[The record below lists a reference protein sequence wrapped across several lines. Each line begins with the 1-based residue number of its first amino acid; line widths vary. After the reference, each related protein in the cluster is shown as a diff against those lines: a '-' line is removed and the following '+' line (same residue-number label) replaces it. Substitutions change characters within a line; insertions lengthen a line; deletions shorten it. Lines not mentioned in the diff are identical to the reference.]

1 MSNPT
6 EQESPSP
13 APSPPADNP
22 TAKERPPK
30 ASTLDGEAEGTAGDK
45 EDEEPGELG
54 GSESRG
60 HDDRVVTRTVQAKNS
75 FIDSYIRVEGDFI
88 IGEDARGRVSVP
100 VADVTRSVMSA
111 RKTFVEPGYF
121 SALKQA
127 LAKPNVVILAGA
139 ACGKWTA
146 AGVALQATG
155 HEPIL
160 QLPSDMAVR
169 NLVDGVK
176 SICERSPA
184 AGIVVESVDSKT
196 LTTLAGF
203 EMHRL
208 AEALAGG
215 TALILT
221 TRAVDDLKRYDV
233 DGVLLFECSS
243 PNLEQVIERAAATP
257 EARRTAIAALAL
269 LHDHA
274 LSPSDVLALLERAAE
289 SDPSPEQLAEA
300 FDGQS
305 TDVALDEWLNSE
317 RTAEHVASLAAGA
330 ALEGAP
336 IVDVDLAAKRLSE
349 LFAAGFDEGKDG
361 VKTFKLA
368 DRGWPKDMIAITHT
382 TVATHF
388 GRHPV
393 EVVRVSPPHTRERV
407 VEYLWRRL
415 GQDFRG
421 PFAEWLSDLAGDQS
435 PEIRLGAA
443 VTAGVLFVVDPVI
456 AEREL
461 IEAWALDKRFSHRLC
476 AAVALGAPVAI
487 GADPASAR
495 ALTTR
500 WSNSPDLRLRHVA
513 VLAYGGL
520 LGAWDP
526 GSAAAT
532 HLWRIATETP
542 ELARAANISLA
553 SLMAAGG
560 AATRVRATVTRLLS
574 AQAGIERV
582 PRRVYELLPLI
593 LKHLTVAGDLPSDS
607 LSALLDEE
615 DSFHALATLIAKAFS
630 TPSGVE
636 SARGALEILLHA
648 MADGRVDQ
656 RAAFKI
662 ITEVRNA
669 AAPGDGAAVDA
680 QLERVLW
687 AGARLP
693 LPIADAA
700 RLVLAEFFPSS

>member
-1 MSNPT
+1 MSDPT
-6 EQESPSP
+6 EQEASGPE
-13 APSPPADNP
+13 PSPPADSP
-22 TAKERPPK
+22 TAKERQPK
-30 ASTLDGEAEGTAGDK
+30 TSALDSEAEGTAGEK
-45 EDEEPGELG
+45 EDEERGELG

-60 HDDRVVTRTVQAKNS
+60 HDGRVVTRTVQAKNS
-75 FIDSYIRVEGDFI
+75 FSDSYIRVEGDFI
-88 IGEDARGRVSVP
+88 IGEDARGGVYVP
-100 VADVTRSVMSA
+100 VADVTRLATIA
-111 RKTFVEPGYF
+111 REAFVEPGYF
-121 SALKQA
+121 HTLKQA
-127 LAKPNVVILAGA
+127 LTEPNVVILAGA

-146 AGVALQATG
+146 ATVALQAAG

-208 AEALAGG
+208 EEALAGG
-215 TALILT
+215 AALTLT
-221 TRAVDDLKRYDV
+221 TQAIDV
-233 DGVLLFECSS
+233 KPHDVNGVLLLECSS
-243 PNLEQVIERAAATP
+243 PNLEQVIERAASTP
-257 EARRTAIAALAL
+257 EARGTAIAALGL
-269 LHDHA
+269 LHDHV
-274 LSPSDVLALLERAAE
+274 LSPSDVLALLERAGE
-289 SDPSPEQLAEA
+289 SDPSPEQLAQA

-349 LFAAGFDEGKDG
+349 MFAADFDEGKDG

-368 DRGWPKDMIAITHT
+368 DRGWPKDMIAATHA

-388 GRHPV
+388 GRHAV
-393 EVVRVSPPHTRERV
+393 EVVTVCPPHTRERV
-407 VEYLWRRL
+407 VDYLWRRL

-421 PFAEWLSDLAGDQS
+421 PFVEWLSDLAGDQS

-461 IEAWALDKRFSHRLC
+461 IEDWALDKRFSHRLC
-476 AAVALGAPVAI
+476 AAVALGTPVAI

-495 ALTTR
+495 ALTRR
-500 WSNSPDLRLRHVA
+500 WSDSSDLRRRHVA

-560 AATRVRATVTRLLS
+560 AAVRIRATVIRLLS
-574 AQAGIERV
+574 KQADIERV

-593 LKHLTVAGDLPSDS
+593 LKHLTAAGDLPSDS

-615 DSFHALATLIAKAFS
+615 DSLRALATLIAKAFS
-630 TPSGVE
+630 APSGVE
-636 SARGALEILLHA
+636 SARGALEILLHS

-669 AAPGDGAAVDA
+669 ATPGDNAAVDA
-680 QLERVLW
+680 QLERVLC
-687 AGARLP
+687 ASARLQ

-700 RLVLAEFFPSS
+700 RLMLAEFFPSN